1 MSKLKGFRI
10 SDENLQKLQELLKVY
25 KVQSEAQLINLII
38 EDIYALKKSKALV
51 PYEEFEKRELQ
62 LQKALFQLGKM
73 QGILQEKEKQL
84 QKLEEEKQLNTKQAG
99 FFSRLFGKK

>member
-10 SDENLQKLQELLKVY
+10 SDENLQKLQELLEVY

-38 EDIYALKKSKALV
+38 EDIYELKKSKALV

-62 LQKALFQLGKM
+62 LQKVLFELGKM
-73 QGILQEKEKQL
+73 QGVLQEKEKQL
-84 QKLEEEKQLNTKQAG
+84 QKLEEEKQSNTKQAG